1 MSKELKDKK
10 IDELVKDLYEKKESL
25 RVLKSNGAG
34 TKEKNVKAQ
43 SGLRKDIAR
52 ILTAINAKRD

>member
-34 TKEKNVKAQ
+34 AKEKNVKAQ